1 MEHPPSDYDSTR
13 TNIYIYINSIITYN
27 NTYIYIYTHK
37 YIKWLSH
44 QGKLFIS
51 PRIGWRENLK
61 ETPNM
66 IFLLWLKTQS
76 FLWIHCRFSLKPN
89 EFLSAML
96 DEPRMPRALEQ
107 QPSGCYRS
115 RSHGGFAPGGNVV
128 DGNPTRAMD
137 RVTSLWPL
145 KLPEIMVT
153 LWLCQNSYWKWQFIV
168 DFPIKHGDFP

>member
-13 TNIYIYINSIITYN
+13 T
-27 NTYIYIYTHK
+27 YIYTHK

-66 IFLLWLKTQS
+66 IFLLWVKTQS

-96 DEPRMPRALEQ
+96 DEPCQDATRLGAAAQRMLQIEEPR
-107 QPSGCYRS
+107 RS
-115 RSHGGFAPGGNVV
+115 PVGMWWMEAIW
-128 DGNPTRAMD
+128 AMD

-145 KLPEIMVT
+145 KLPEIMVGVWGT
-153 LWLCQNSYWKWQFIV
+153 PT
-168 DFPIKHGDFP
+168 FPGFRENHLPRCHGYSHFF